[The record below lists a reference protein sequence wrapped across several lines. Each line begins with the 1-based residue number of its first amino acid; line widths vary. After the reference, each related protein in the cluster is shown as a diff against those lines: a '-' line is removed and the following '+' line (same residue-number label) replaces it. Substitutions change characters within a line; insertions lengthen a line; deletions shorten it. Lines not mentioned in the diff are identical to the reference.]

1 MLECQY
7 AVVAC
12 SLNEDFL
19 RFRASLL
26 GMLKMFGVFEPW
38 IHEGVVADAVFK
50 VAAVFPMK
58 GMKGMLIGV
67 PQEGLPF
74 DVQEFMSQV
83 AKS

>member
-7 AVVAC
+7 AAVAS

-19 RFRASLL
+19 WFRASLL
-26 GMLKMFGVFEPW
+26 GMLKMFGVLEPW

-50 VAAVFPMK
+50 VAGVFP
-58 GMKGMLIGV
+58 MKGMLIGV